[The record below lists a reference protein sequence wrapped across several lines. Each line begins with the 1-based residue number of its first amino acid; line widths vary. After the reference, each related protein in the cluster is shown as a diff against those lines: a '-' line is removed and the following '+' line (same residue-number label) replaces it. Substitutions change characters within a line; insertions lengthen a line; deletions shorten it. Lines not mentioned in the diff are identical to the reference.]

1 MVRIGVY
8 FRPNDGVYLYGV
20 SENSIQRLDGWSNVQ
35 GYP

>member
-1 MVRIGVY
+1 MIKIGVY
-8 FRPNDGVYLYGV
+8 IRPNDGVYLYEV